1 MLAFARRVFVALLLL
16 AVAAPVWG
24 ADLQIGDFRL
34 IGLSADAVSLV
45 GAALLLSRAIT
56 GAADTAAAL
65 VGRLERLAPV
75 VRVELVEPNTPP
87 PSPSAEAQAVPTPP
101 APGRPLLRLIGIG
114 AGVSGC
120 LAGSNVDTAD
130 TADTSPPLVLAVGC
144 QNSPREWGVSWE
156 TGEDL
161 GWIDLGAETASAT
174 ALTTVADGCGLW
186 LTGLSCDEPVAVV
199 GHLFQRLGDVE
210 ACAQTSSDGSAPFG
224 ASCPATFD
232 PIFCE

>member
-24 ADLQIGDFRL
+24 ADLQIGDLRL
-34 IGLSADAVSLV
+34 GGLSADALSLV

-56 GAADTAAAL
+56 GAADTASAL

-75 VRVELVEPNTPP
+75 VRVELVEPGEPSAPP
-87 PSPSAEAQAVPTPP
+87 PGADGQPMP
-101 APGRPLLRLIGIG
+101 ARPRPFLRLIGLG

-120 LAGSNVDTAD
+120 LSGADVSDTAP
-130 TADTSPPLVLAVGC
+130 SPEGLAIAVGC
-144 QNSPREWGVSWE
+144 QNEPREWGVTWQ

-161 GWIDLGAETASAT
+161 GWIELFAETPSSSSAT
-174 ALTTVADGCGLW
+174 TITDPCGLW
-186 LTGLSCDEPVAVV
+186 LTGLSCDEPVAAL
-199 GHLFQRLGDVE
+199 GRLYQRLSDVE
-210 ACAQTSSDGSAPFG
+210 ACAQTTNDGSTPYG

-232 PIFCE
+232 AILCE

>member
-1 MLAFARRVFVALLLL
+1 MN
-16 AVAAPVWG
+16 PTP
-24 ADLQIGDFRL
+24 
-34 IGLSADAVSLV
+34 
-45 GAALLLSRAIT
+45 GAALRGDRQIA
-56 GAADTAAAL
+56 
-65 VGRLERLAPV
+65 V
-75 VRVELVEPNTPP
+75 VRPLPPELDDDA
-87 PSPSAEAQAVPTPP
+87 PSAEAQAVPTPA

-120 LAGSNVDTAD
+120 LAGSTADTAD

-232 PIFCE
+232 PILCE